1 MCGGLTSVT
10 IPEGVTSIDRD
21 AFYDCNALKTV
32 TIPTSVKYIGLGAFN
47 GCSGLTSLNVS
58 GFDTANVTSM
68 KYMFSGCSSL
78 TRVTLGAGFTFFGA
92 KGAVQCTLPDRDWVA
107 ASDGRHY
114 TARQIAEEREF
125 IADTYTVLSPVLPA
139 NALRLPANL
148 KTIDAEAFAGVKNVA
163 VYFPACVTG
172 IADDA
177 FDHTV
182 VLVLPDSAWA
192 SWASSHGYTYVI
204 RP

>member
-1 MCGGLTSVT
+1 MESMF
-10 IPEGVTSIDRD
+10 
-21 AFYDCNALKTV
+21 A
-32 TIPTSVKYIGLGAFN
+32 
-47 GCSGLTSLNVS
+47 GCSSLTSLDLS
-58 GFDTANVTSM
+58 GFDTAKVTGM
-68 KYMFSGCSSL
+68 WYMFSNCTSLSS
-78 TRVTLGAGFTFFGA
+78 VALGPGFSF
-92 KGAVQCTLPDRDWVA
+92 KGAQAYVQCTLPEKDWVA

-125 IADTYTVLSPVLPA
+125 IADTYTVFSPVLPS

-148 KTIDAEAFAGVKNVA
+148 KTIDAEAFSGVKNVA
-163 VYFPACVTG
+163 VYLPAGVTA

-177 FDHTV
+177 FDPTV